1 LLAAGIGLLV
11 LAGCGGGSG
20 VEEGATVRVYAVA
33 SLCAEAKAALTAA
46 DPKAGGVKV
55 RVACLPPSSEGRG
68 GRLDLAA
75 IGAGARRAV
84 EDTTTVAY
92 LAEPGRATSFSEP
105 ILDAAEIP
113 TITGSSGSRSMIQVL
128 DALSSRA
135 DDEAPRAS
143 VWDVR

>member
-1 LLAAGIGLLV
+1 
-11 LAGCGGGSG
+11 
-20 VEEGATVRVYAVA
+20 VRVYSVA
-33 SLCAEAKAALTAA
+33 SLCAEAKGALEAG
-46 DPKAGGVKV
+46 KSEAGGVKV
-55 RVACLPPSSEGRG
+55 RAACLPPSSEGRG

-113 TITGSSGSRSMIQVL
+113 TITGSSGSKSMTQVL
-128 DALSSRA
+128 NALENRDA
-135 DDEAPRAS
+135 DEAPRAS
-143 VWDVR
+143 VWEVR